1 MAYEVLCHNQDDA
14 TYIIRRFH
22 PVFALSLPICSTNGL
37 AHWVFIGIPIDSLGY
52 TSPNSITSFT
62 FLSTSSSSTSQSAS
76 SVHSKKKTY
85 RTLPELLVRPQH
97 NFSATHTELG
107 PPLGLFAAFCNSGAF
122 DDFLY
127 YPSDLLLA
135 SNPLSC
141 LTLSTFIYSRSP
153 PLDLVPECTH
163 QTYSTFHVT
172 PNHAGLQILL
182 Q

>member
-1 MAYEVLCHNQDDA
+1 MKELDDVYTSPRNQEE
-14 TYIIRRFH
+14 YPLIPWVIRLPIPSLLSPSSLHHHRRH
-22 PVFALSLPICSTNGL
+22 LSLPPRCTRRRKHIEL
-37 AHWVFIGIPIDSLGY
+37 
-52 TSPNSITSFT
+52 
-62 FLSTSSSSTSQSAS
+62 FLSCWYD
-76 SVHSKKKTY
+76 HSISF
-85 RTLPELLVRPQH
+85 RLLTPI
-97 NFSATHTELG
+97 SDLSDTHTELG
-107 PPLGLFAAFCNSGAF
+107 RSFAAFCNSGAL